1 MLNLLSGRLIS
12 NNLTLYG
19 DILINGNHVKD
30 VGEYKNL
37 IGYVMQ
43 DDLML
48 PTFSPRETFMFVAN
62 MRLPNKSEEEK

>member
-1 MLNLLSGRLIS
+1 MS

-19 DILINGNHVKD
+19 DISINGNDVSD
-30 VGEYKNL
+30 VGKYKNM

-62 MRLPNKSEEEK
+62 MRLPNKS